1 MSDARSAESAS
12 TAAALTRAVSAV
24 TDPELRRSLGDLG
37 MVRAVEVDGATARIT
52 LALTIV
58 GCPAADRIERDVRNA
73 AGGIPGIADV
83 EVVLGV
89 MTAEE
94 RSALIARVRG
104 ERRSRFGPD
113 SLTRVIAIGSGKG
126 GVGKS
131 TMTANLAVE
140 LRRRG
145 LAVGVMDLDVHGFS
159 IPGLLGIA
167 GERPTKVDALVMP
180 PRGYDVPAISIGM
193 FVEGS
198 EPVSWR
204 GPMLHRT
211 IEQFLSDVWFGD
223 LDILLVDLPPGTG
236 DSALSFGQL
245 VPNAEFVVVTTPQ
258 PAAADVA
265 VRAGMLA
272 RRLGQRITGVIE
284 NMAGLPQPDG
294 TVLELFGSGGGAA
307 TADRLSTPESEVPVL
322 ASVPLSIALRAGGD
336 AGAPVVVTAP
346 QDPASVAIAGL
357 ADALL
362 AAGPSRVGRSLL

>member
-1 MSDARSAESAS
+1 VSDARQPETPET
-12 TAAALTRAVSAV
+12 TAAVMRAVSQV

-37 MVRAVEVDGATARIT
+37 MVRSVEVDGQTARIA

-73 AGGIPGIADV
+73 AAKVPGVGEV
-83 EVVLGV
+83 EVELGV
-89 MTAEE
+89 MSPEE
-94 RSALIARVRG
+94 RSAMIARVRG

-131 TMTANLAVE
+131 TMVANLAVE

-145 LAVGVMDLDVHGFS
+145 LSVGVMDLDVHGFS
-159 IPGLLGIA
+159 IPGLLGVA
-167 GERPTKVDALVMP
+167 GERPTKVGDLVMP
-180 PRGYDVPAISIGM
+180 PRGFDVPAISIGM

-258 PAAADVA
+258 QAAADVA
-265 VRAGMLA
+265 VRAGVLA
-272 RRLGQRITGVIE
+272 RRLGQRVTGVIE

-294 TVLELFGSGGGAA
+294 SVLELFGAGGGEE
-307 TADRLSTPESEVPVL
+307 TARRLSTPDEVVPVL

-336 AGAPVVVTAP
+336 AGAPVVVTEPTDA
-346 QDPASVAIAGL
+346 AAVAIARL

-362 AAGPSRVGRSLL
+362 AAAPSRAHRSLL